1 MNDTVNR
8 QILLVEKPTGKLGPE
23 HFKKSEAA
31 IPEPKDGEVLVRT
44 RYISLD
50 AANRAWMHG
59 ATYRAAV
66 EANTVMAGGG
76 IAEVVSSK
84 APGLAPGDIVFGDTG
99 WQDYAA
105 VPARHLSKMP
115 KLEPMTHLLS
125 VYGIAEVVSSKAPG
139 LAPGDIVFGDT
150 GWQDYAAVPARH
162 LSKMPKLEPMTHLLS
177 VYGIA
182 GLTAY
187 FGLLDVGKPKEGE
200 TVVVSAAA
208 GSVGSIV
215 GQIAKI
221 KGCHVVGIAGGKDK
235 CHWLTSE
242 LGFDAAVD
250 YKDDATYKALR
261 AAAPKGIDVYFDNV
275 GGDILEA
282 CLALMNNRGRIA
294 CCGAISQY
302 DGVPSA
308 HGPRGVPGLIVV
320 KRLIMQGF
328 IVMDYMDQRN
338 AALVDLQSWVG
349 SGKLKVQEDV
359 IDGLENTPKALI
371 GLLAGEN
378 RGKRMVKV

>member
-1 MNDTVNR
+1 MRDHVNR
-8 QILLVEKPTGKLGPE
+8 QVLLIEKPSGKLGPE
-23 HFKKSEAA
+23 HFKMSEGAVTQ
-31 IPEPKDGEVLVRT
+31 PKNGEVLVRV

-76 IAEVVSSK
+76 IAEVISSK
-84 APGLAPGDIVFGDTG
+84 APGFSAGDIVFGDTG
-99 WQDYAA
+99 WQDFAA
-105 VPARHLSKMP
+105 VPAKHLSKMP
-115 KLEPMTHLLS
+115 
-125 VYGIAEVVSSKAPG
+125 
-139 LAPGDIVFGDT
+139 DI
-150 GWQDYAAVPARH
+150 
-162 LSKMPKLEPMTHLLS
+162 EPMTHLLS

-187 FGLLDVGKPKEGE
+187 FGLLDVGQPKADE

-221 KGCHVVGIAGGKDK
+221 KGCRVLGIAGGKEK
-235 CHWLTSE
+235 CDWLTSE

-250 YKDDATYKALR
+250 YKDGAVFKALK

-282 CLALMNNRGRIA
+282 CLAQMNLRGRIA

-302 DGVPSA
+302 DGAPSA
-308 HGPRGVPGLIVV
+308 TGPRGVPGLIVV

-328 IVMDYMDQRN
+328 IVMDYMDQRDR
-338 AALVDLQSWVG
+338 ALADLQSWVA

-359 IDGLENTPKALI
+359 IDGLENTPQALI

-378 RGKRMVKV
+378 RGKRMIRV

>member
-1 MNDTVNR
+1 MNDTRNR
-8 QILLVEKPTGKLGPE
+8 QILLAEKPSGKLGVE
-23 HFKKSEAA
+23 HFRMVEAT
-31 IPEPKDGEVLVRT
+31 IPEPKDGEALLRV

-50 AANRAWMHG
+50 AANRAWMQG

-66 EANTVMAGGG
+66 ETDSVMAGGG
-76 IAEVVSSK
+76 IAEVIASK

-105 VPARHLSKMP
+105 VPAKHLTKLP
-115 KLEPMTHLLS
+115 KIEPL
-125 VYGIAEVVSSKAPG
+125 
-139 LAPGDIVFGDT
+139 
-150 GWQDYAAVPARH
+150 
-162 LSKMPKLEPMTHLLS
+162 THLLS

-187 FGLLDVGKPKEGE
+187 FGLLEIGKPKSGE

-221 KGCHVVGIAGGKDK
+221 RGCRVVGIAGGQDK

-250 YKDDATYKALR
+250 YKDGAVFKALK
-261 AAAPKGIDVYFDNV
+261 AAAPNGIDVYFDNV
-275 GGDILEA
+275 GGAILEA
-282 CLALMNNRGRIA
+282 CLAQMKNYGRIA
-294 CCGAISQY
+294 CCGAVSQY
-302 DGVPSA
+302 DGAPSA

-320 KRLIMQGF
+320 KRLIMHGF
-328 IVMDYMDQRN
+328 IVMDFMDRREP
-338 AALVDLQSWVG
+338 ALADLQAWVA
-349 SGKLKVQEDV
+349 SGQLKVQEDV
-359 IDGLENTPKALI
+359 IDGLENTPRALI
-371 GLLAGEN
+371 GLLAGDN

>member
-23 HFKKSEAA
+23 HFRLTKGTV
-31 IPEPKDGEVLVRT
+31 PVPKDGEALLRT

-66 EANTVMAGGG
+66 EANTVMAGGS
-76 IAEVVSSK
+76 IAEVVSSNDPALK
-84 APGLAPGDIVFGDTG
+84 PGDVVFGDTG

-105 VPARHLSKMP
+105 VPAK
-115 KLEPMTHLLS
+115 
-125 VYGIAEVVSSKAPG
+125 
-139 LAPGDIVFGDT
+139 
-150 GWQDYAAVPARH
+150 H

-187 FGLLDVGKPKEGE
+187 FGLLHVGKPKEGE

-215 GQIAKI
+215 GQIAKL
-221 KGCHVVGIAGGKDK
+221 KGCRVVGIAGGKDK

-250 YKDDATYKALR
+250 YKDGATYKALR

-282 CLALMNNRGRIA
+282 CLSQMNNRGRIA

-328 IVMDYMDQRN
+328 IVMDYMDQRDT
-338 AALVDLQSWVG
+338 ALADLQSWVS

-359 IDGLENTPKALI
+359 IDGIENTPQALI

>member
-1 MNDTVNR
+1 MTEVNR
-8 QILLVEKPTGKLGPE
+8 QVLLVEKPSSKLGPE
-23 HFKKSEAA
+23 HFKMIDGAM
-31 IPEPKDGEVLVRT
+31 PTPKDGEALLRV

-76 IAEVVSSK
+76 VAEVLESK
-84 APGLAPGDIVFGDTG
+84 APGLAKGDIVFGDTG

-105 VPARHLSKMP
+105 VPAKHLSKMP
-115 KLEPMTHLLS
+115 R
-125 VYGIAEVVSSKAPG
+125 I
-139 LAPGDIVFGDT
+139 
-150 GWQDYAAVPARH
+150 
-162 LSKMPKLEPMTHLLS
+162 EPMTHLLS

-187 FGLLDVGKPKEGE
+187 FGLLNVAHPKAGE

-221 KGCHVVGIAGGKDK
+221 KGCRVVGIAGGKDK

-250 YKDDATYKALR
+250 YKDGAVFKALK
-261 AAAPKGIDVYFDNV
+261 AAAPDGIDVYFDNV

-282 CLALMNNRGRIA
+282 CLAQMNNRGRIS

-302 DGVPSA
+302 DGAPSA
-308 HGPRGVPGLIVV
+308 TGPRGVPGLIVV
-320 KRLIMQGF
+320 KRLVMQGF
-328 IVMDYMDQRN
+328 IVMDYMDQRD
-338 AALVDLQSWVG
+338 AALKDLQAWVA

-359 IDGLENTPKALI
+359 IDGLENTPRALI

-378 RGKRMVKV
+378 RGKRMIRV

>member
-1 MNDTVNR
+1 MSETDNR
-8 QILLVEKPTGKLGPE
+8 QILLAEKPSGKLGLE
-23 HFKKSEAA
+23 HFKLTSA
-31 IPEPKDGEVLVRT
+31 PRPVPRDGEVLVRV

-59 ATYRAAV
+59 ATYRSAV
-66 EANTVMAGGG
+66 EANSVMAGGA
-76 IAEVVSSK
+76 IAEVVESK
-84 APGLAPGDIVFGDTG
+84 APGFAAGDIIFADTG

-105 VPARHLSKMP
+105 LPAKQLTKLPRIEPLS
-115 KLEPMTHLLS
+115 HLLS
-125 VYGIAEVVSSKAPG
+125 V
-139 LAPGDIVFGDT
+139 F
-150 GWQDYAAVPARH
+150 
-162 LSKMPKLEPMTHLLS
+162 
-177 VYGIA
+177 GIA

-187 FGLLDVGKPKEGE
+187 FGLIEVGKPKAGE

-208 GSVGSIV
+208 GSVGSVV

-221 KGCHVVGIAGGKDK
+221 KGCRVIGIAGGKDK
-235 CHWLTSE
+235 CNWLTSE

-250 YKDDATYKALR
+250 YKDGAVFKALR
-261 AAAPKGIDVYFDNV
+261 AAAPSGIDVYFDNV

-282 CLALMNNRGRIA
+282 CLPLMNLRGRIA

-302 DGVPSA
+302 DGVPSD

-328 IVMDYMDQRN
+328 IVTDFWDQRERATADLKDWV
-338 AALVDLQSWVG
+338 AAG
-349 SGKLKVQEDV
+349 RLKVQEDI
-359 IDGLENTPKALI
+359 IDGLENTPRALI

-378 RGKRMVKV
+378 RGKRMVKL